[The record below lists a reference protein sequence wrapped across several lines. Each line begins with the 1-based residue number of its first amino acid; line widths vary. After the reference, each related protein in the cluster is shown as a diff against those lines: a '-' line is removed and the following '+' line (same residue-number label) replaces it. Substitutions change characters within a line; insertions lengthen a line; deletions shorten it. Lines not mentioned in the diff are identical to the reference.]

1 MPIYAFEL
9 RDGAKPAIDD
19 TGVHL
24 ADREQA
30 LEYAQEIV
38 RELMSGCEAQT
49 RSWRLDV
56 YEAGEGLVFKIPFV
70 QLDPT
75 FTHLDLSSRK
85 ALEELCDGQRSLR
98 EAVHAARATV
108 RESRALVARARGKPY
123 LVTSSGER
131 TIRT

>member
-9 RDGAKPAIDD
+9 RDGSKPVMDD

-30 LEYAQEIV
+30 FGYAQEIV
-38 RELMSGCEAQT
+38 RELMTGCEAQT
-49 RSWRLDV
+49 RSWQLDV

-75 FTHLDLSSRK
+75 FAHLDTSWRK
-85 ALEELCDGQRSLR
+85 TLERLCDGRRSLG
-98 EAVHAARATV
+98 EAVHSARATV

-123 LVTSSGER
+123 LATSAGER
-131 TIRT
+131 TIRG